1 MSGDRWRVYQIEND
15 QLLAKDGEKIQF
27 AQKTNNEQAHLKPI
41 SKGKKSD
48 ISESDTSDSESD
60 NEDEYAD

>member
-1 MSGDRWRVYQIEND
+1 MSGDRWRLYQIEND
-15 QLLAKDGEKIQF
+15 QLLAKDGKKIQL
-27 AQKTNNEQAHLKPI
+27 AQKTHNEKAHLKPI

-48 ISESDTSDSESD
+48 TSKSDNSDSESD